1 VDSVPTGPSIFVA
14 TVPAAAERLCRI
26 LAGHRVVSVM
36 TLAEARQTLSREK
49 FSLAILGV
57 YFEESRMFELLSFA
71 KGSVMNRE
79 TPVVCVLGRRGAL
92 SAATI
97 RSLEQAVNSIRGSVF
112 LNLIAIPDDAPGN
125 KLVRRYLERV
135 LRAAPAASGAATSG
149 AVESPPAPATRVPP
163 GSAAP

>member
-14 TVPAAAERLCRI
+14 TVPTAAERLRRI
-26 LAGHRVVSVM
+26 LAGHRVVAVM

-49 FSLAILGV
+49 FALAILGV

-71 KGSVMNRE
+71 KGSVMNRD
-79 TPVVCVLGRRGAL
+79 TPVVCVLGMRGTL
-92 SAATI
+92 SDATI

-112 LNLIAIPDDAPGN
+112 LNLIAIPDDGPGN

-135 LRAAPAASGAATSG
+135 LRARDASGAATSG